1 MKKILSLLI
10 AGLLLVSFTACSDD
24 EANDKN
30 ANQETVEMNYIED
43 EAKTGKFR
51 YDVNE
56 QGEYEIISYD
66 PVSAEPIDEL
76 VLPSKVNERNIV
88 GIAPG
93 VFNGSTTIKSVVIP
107 ETYQYIG
114 EAAFADCDLLTE
126 ITIPES
132 VETLGKSVFYKC
144 DNLEKVTLSS
154 NITAIPDQVFYEC
167 KSLTSVNLENVKSIG
182 KCAFACCSSLQKLS
196 LSDELEYA
204 SKTAFVGCDKLTYTK
219 DGGLLYLGNDAN
231 ATLLLVAPEDL
242 ELSSCAV
249 SATTKVVA
257 DEAFILCD
265 NLNSI
270 TLSAS
275 IKSINGTAFS
285 DCKDL
290 NYTVSE
296 NGCYLGTV
304 ENPYMVL
311 ISLEMPLVED
321 FTLHKDA
328 KIITDTAFEEATVLE
343 DIGFAGTLAEW
354 NAIIKSSEWSHD
366 VDVNVT
372 CSDGMIEN

>member
-10 AGLLLVSFTACSDD
+10 AGLLLISFTACSDD
-24 EANDKN
+24 KADKEG

-51 YDVNE
+51 YDTNE

-66 PVSAEPIDEL
+66 PISAEPIDKL
-76 VLPSKVNERNIV
+76 VLPTEANDRNIV

-93 VFNGSTTIKSVVIP
+93 VFNSSTTIKSVVIP

-114 EAAFADCDLLTE
+114 DNAFADCDRLTE

-132 VETLGKSVFYKC
+132 VETLGKGVFNGC
-144 DNLEKVTLSS
+144 DNLKTVELST
-154 NITAIPDQVFYEC
+154 NITAIPDQVFYGC

-182 KCAFACCSSLQKLS
+182 KGAFALCSSLQKLS

-204 SKTAFVGCDKLTYTK
+204 NKTSFAGCDKLTYTK

-242 ELSSCAV
+242 KLSSCAV

-257 DEAFILCD
+257 DEAFMNCND
-265 NLNSI
+265 LNSI

-275 IKSINGTAFS
+275 IKSINGTAFR
-285 DCKDL
+285 DCEDL

-296 NGCYLGTV
+296 NGRYLGTV

-343 DIGFAGTLAEW
+343 DIGFAGTIADW